1 MRIYAQRPRA
11 ANLRDR
17 VVMGL
22 FTRRAW
28 GVRARVPAHQ
38 RRGDPLRH
46 TGPSP
51 GGTAAACDG
60 THARTHA
67 RMCIQCPPI
76 CRFQATARECRQ
88 EYDALT
94 QVHHIIT
101 ADYSDGQIH
110 NDGLCR
116 DTKII
121 SARVAA
127 AENIY
132 SRCSYSQ
139 YSSGPYNYGLYSYG
153 QI

>member
-1 MRIYAQRPRA
+1 
-11 ANLRDR
+11 
-17 VVMGL
+17 
-22 FTRRAW
+22 
-28 GVRARVPAHQ
+28 
-38 RRGDPLRH
+38 
-46 TGPSP
+46 
-51 GGTAAACDG
+51 
-60 THARTHA
+60 
-67 RMCIQCPPI
+67 MCIQCPPI

-110 NDGLCR
+110 NDGLCC

-121 SARVAA
+121 SACVAA